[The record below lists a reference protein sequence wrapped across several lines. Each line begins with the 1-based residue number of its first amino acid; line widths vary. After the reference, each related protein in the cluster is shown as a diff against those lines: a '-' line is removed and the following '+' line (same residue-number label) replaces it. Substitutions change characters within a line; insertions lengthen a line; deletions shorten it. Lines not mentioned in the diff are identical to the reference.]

1 MYCFSKIFIICFLKN
16 LDIYYTDTV
25 MADESNQ
32 SCSKAILIAQP
43 EKDLPP
49 FEEYVND
56 VRIGS
61 SLIPHASRVY
71 ILL

>member
-1 MYCFSKIFIICFLKN
+1 MYYFFKN
-16 LDIYYTDTV
+16 IYLDIYNTDIYNTDTA
-25 MADESNQ
+25 MADESSQ

-56 VRIGS
+56 VRNEN
-61 SLIPHASRVY
+61 SLIPYPSRVY